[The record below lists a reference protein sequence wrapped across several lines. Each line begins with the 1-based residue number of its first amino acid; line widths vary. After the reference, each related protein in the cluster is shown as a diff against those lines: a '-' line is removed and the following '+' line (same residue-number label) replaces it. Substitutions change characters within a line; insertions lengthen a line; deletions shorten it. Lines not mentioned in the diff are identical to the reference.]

1 MFLYT
6 VNILMTLKM
15 VRFNERCFMYES
27 PPRLLAGWRP
37 KFFKHLQTN
46 SHATEIVNI
55 SFSASD
61 TSGTYTQAADAML
74 VKQKKGEC
82 SEREN
87 GLPAI
92 RVGG

>member
-1 MFLYT
+1 
-6 VNILMTLKM
+6 
-15 VRFNERCFMYES
+15 MYES

-46 SHATEIVNI
+46 SHATEIVDI

-74 VKQKKGEC
+74 VKQKK
-82 SEREN
+82 R
-87 GLPAI
+87 
-92 RVGG
+92 